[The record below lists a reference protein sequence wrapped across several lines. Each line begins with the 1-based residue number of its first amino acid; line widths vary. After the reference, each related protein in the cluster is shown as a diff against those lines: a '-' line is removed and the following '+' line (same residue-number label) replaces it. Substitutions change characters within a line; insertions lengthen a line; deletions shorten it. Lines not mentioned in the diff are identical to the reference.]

1 MSCLPVYLSL
11 FMLMTFQFTQQTR
24 HVPRYNGKT
33 NMLLEQVDY
42 AIGKEMEIEMDGF
55 FSVWEPM

>member
-1 MSCLPVYLSL
+1 
-11 FMLMTFQFTQQTR
+11 MLMTFQFTQQTR

-42 AIGKEMEIEMDGF
+42 AIGKEMEI
-55 FSVWEPM
+55 